1 MEERNVRVC
10 KRTTNGRKKDR
21 SIADGKRRQIMK
33 TLRVIRITTFAA
45 AVVGA
50 LFGAHSLAA
59 APQQTSRPQASAAG
73 AEQVSPEE
81 AQRRKDWNHSMLLKA
96 APGKG
101 CFTSAYPSTEWK
113 KVACGPK
120 RTMPMLPRNGP
131 RPNIVGN
138 NNDISAEAPAG
149 HISTA
154 IGHFENISN
163 VTSESGPV
171 NNTGPSNANTYTLQ
185 INPNH
190 FIVGGGT
197 GVCAGSPNTGCG
209 SWQQFVYENNGSGS
223 AYIQYWLLAYGA
235 TCPTGQNWNQLSLY
249 GSIYC
254 WKNNSKGPAMVPAQA
269 ITNMANWTMSGQVSA
284 AGDSVTMSTGTHA
297 YTANGD
303 NSVDAKDNWA
313 ITEFNIFGDG
323 GGGQATFNNG
333 ASANTRTEIIYGG
346 TSAPTCT
353 AQGFTAETNSLSF
366 GPTTPTATVPGPAV
380 IFQESTAGGQTA
392 SCAQASTIGD
402 THVRTVES
410 LLYDFQASGDFTIAE
425 VAPNFTVQ
433 TRQVSG
439 APTWPKAAV
448 NHAVAARFGKTK
460 VAICMAPPGR
470 DQTPSVYMNGMLTA
484 VADGSLLALPEGAG
498 ISRQGNVYTLTSLG
512 GDSVTATVNTP
523 ANATHWINVAV
534 GLGTW
539 PAALRG
545 VIANANGNVNQIE
558 SRDQVV
564 LTNPF
569 GFDDLY
575 HKFGDSWRVTG
586 EDSMLTACNT
596 DKEPVESGVPS
607 GPFYANDLDAGAREK
622 AGAACTTAGVAAGP
636 LFDACTLDVAV
647 IGDDSA
653 AKAYVGA
660 IPPAAVAAITGGR
673 GAMPMKWWWL
683 LLVLLAVIVIVWL
696 LKRR

>member
-1 MEERNVRVC
+1 
-10 KRTTNGRKKDR
+10 
-21 SIADGKRRQIMK
+21 MK
-33 TLRVIRITTFAA
+33 TLRVISMPAFAA
-45 AVVGA
+45 VVVGA
-50 LFGAHSLAA
+50 LFGAYSPAA
-59 APQQTSRPQASAAG
+59 AQQTSRPQASA

-81 AQRRKDWNHSMLLKA
+81 AQRRKDWNHSMLLKP
-96 APGKG
+96 APAKG
-101 CFTSAYPSTEWK
+101 CFTSAYPNTEWK

-138 NNDISAEAPAG
+138 NNDISAQAPSG
-149 HISTA
+149 HISAA
-154 IGHFENISN
+154 IGHFENLSN

-171 NNTGPSNANTYTLQ
+171 NNAGSSNANTYTLQ

-190 FIVGGGT
+190 FNVGGGT
-197 GVCAGSPNTGCG
+197 GVCAGSPNPSCG
-209 SWQQFVYENNGSGS
+209 SWEQFVYENNGSGS

-235 TCPTGQNWNQLSLY
+235 TCPTGQNWNQISLY
-249 GSIYC
+249 GTIYC
-254 WKNNSKGPAMVPAQA
+254 WKNNSTGPATVPAQA

-284 AGDSVTMSTGTHA
+284 SGDSVTMSTGTNA

-303 NSVDAKDNWA
+303 NSVDAKDNWT

-346 TSAPTCT
+346 RSAPTCA

-366 GPTTPTATVPGPAV
+366 GPTTPAATTPGPAV

-392 SCAQASTIGD
+392 SCAQAATIGD
-402 THVRTVES
+402 THVHTVQS
-410 LLYDFQASGDFTIAE
+410 LLYDFQASGDFTIAQ

-433 TRQVSG
+433 ARQVSG
-439 APTWPKAAV
+439 APTWPNAAV
-448 NHAVAARFGKTK
+448 NHAVAAQFGKTK

-470 DQTPSVYMNGMLTA
+470 DQTPSVHVNGVLTA

-534 GLGTW
+534 GLGAW
-539 PAALRG
+539 PAAVRG

-558 SRDQVV
+558 SRDHVV

-569 GFDDLY
+569 GLEDLY
-575 HKFGDSWRVTG
+575 RKFGDSWRVAG

-596 DKEPVESGVPS
+596 DKEPVQIGIPS
-607 GPFYANDLDAGAREK
+607 ATFYANDLDAAVRGK

-653 AKAYVGA
+653 AKVYVGA
-660 IPPAAVAAITGGR
+660 IPPAAVAVITGGT
-673 GAMPMKWWWL
+673 GIVAMLMKWWWL
-683 LLVLLAVIVIVWL
+683 LLLLALLVIVWL